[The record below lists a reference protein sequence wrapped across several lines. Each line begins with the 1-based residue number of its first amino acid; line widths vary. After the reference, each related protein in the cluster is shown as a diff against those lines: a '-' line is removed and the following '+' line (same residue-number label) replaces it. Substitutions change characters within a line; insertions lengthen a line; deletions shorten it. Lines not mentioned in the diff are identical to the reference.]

1 MEETEALLLAV
12 ESRIEHYHQQDSTQ
26 QFPSQIQANFV
37 QLVAMVI
44 QLVAEVSNLV
54 VEVIQV
60 MVVVDPTMALLSLLI
75 SSMVSGLSVNYA
87 TNLVTRFRS
96 AIIASIHTFSL

>member
-37 QLVAMVI
+37 QARGYGYSTRGRGF
-44 QLVAEVSNLV
+44 QSRGRGHSGHGGGRSNYGTP
-54 VEVIQV
+54 QF
-60 MVVVDPTMALLSLLI
+60 A
-75 SSMVSGLSVNYA
+75 
-87 TNLVTRFRS
+87 
-96 AIIASIHTFSL
+96 HQ